1 MFQNFLTS
9 IFELL
14 NSDIALDSVS
24 VSQCACSQKSN
35 YYTGVECAFGTVKQ
49 CSYALVRGVE
59 LESESLIIYSN
70 ALVKSNFISNQEEQC
85 ARLKYRTFRSDVLI
99 ELRVNSKYGGGDLI
113 WSTTANTNG
122 AWLTEDFIIPG
133 SSEPFCLELV
143 TYGALDAT
151 IVEMELAEIELLE
164 AGLRYNTKVYYL
176 NSPV

>member
-143 TYGALDAT
+143 TYGGLDAT

-164 AGLRYNTKVYYL
+164 AGLRYNIKVYYL

>member
-164 AGLRYNTKVYYL
+164 AWLRYNIKVYYL